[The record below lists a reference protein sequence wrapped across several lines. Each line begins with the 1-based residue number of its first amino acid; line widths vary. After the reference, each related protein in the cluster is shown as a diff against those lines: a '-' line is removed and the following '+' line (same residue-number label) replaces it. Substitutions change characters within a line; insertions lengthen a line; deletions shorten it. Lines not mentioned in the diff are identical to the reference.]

1 MVKQCVTVLLIDDS
15 SSQKAGLM
23 DMRLDG
29 ADLQINALS
38 KSFRDPKGAEVR
50 ALDGVS
56 LSIPAGEFIVLLG
69 PSGCGKTTLLRS
81 IAGLDKIDSG
91 YINLGGNRIDLL
103 PPHKRPVNT
112 VFQSYALFPHMSVA
126 QNIAF
131 GLENE
136 KIPKSKVKARV
147 DEVLELVKLTE
158 LADRKPSQMSGGQQ
172 QRAALARALAK
183 KPKVL
188 LLDEPLAALD
198 LKLRKSMQF
207 ELKRIHRA
215 TGTTFVFVTHD
226 QNEAMALGDRI
237 AVFNQGKLQQAGTPL
252 EIYTAPASEFVANFI
267 GESTVLQ
274 GNVNGQIFEGDGLRI
289 ANLNQNL
296 NSLESAKFIVR
307 PEAFTLLQGQTSCGK
322 VEIKEIIFA
331 GDCLEALLVTPSGH
345 EVKVKTGVSLLS
357 RLNVGDKIELF
368 VDVNQIGQIS

>member
-1 MVKQCVTVLLIDDS
+1 MVKQCVTVLSRNDI
-15 SSQKAGLM
+15 SSQKVGLM
-23 DMRLDG
+23 QQELG
-29 ADLQINALS
+29 WADLQINEVS
-38 KSFRDPKGAEVR
+38 KSFRDPRGAEVR

-81 IAGLDKIDSG
+81 IAGFEKIDSG
-91 YINLGGNRIDLL
+91 HLNLGGNRIDLL

-112 VFQSYALFPHMSVA
+112 VFQSYALFPHMSVI

-136 KIPKSKVKARV
+136 KIAKSEVKARV

-198 LKLRKSMQF
+198 LKLRKAMQF

-237 AVFNQGKLQQAGTPL
+237 AVFNQGKLQQVGTPF
-252 EIYTAPASEFVANFI
+252 EIYTAPSSEFVANFI

-274 GNVNGQIFEGDGLRI
+274 GKITEQIFQGDGLRI
-289 ANLNQNL
+289 ANLNQNMSSNGSVKL
-296 NSLESAKFIVR
+296 IVR
-307 PEAFTLLQGQTSCGK
+307 PEAFTLIEGETSCGN
-322 VEIKEIIFA
+322 VEIKEIIFT
-331 GDCLEALLVTPSGH
+331 GDSLEALLVTHSGH
-345 EVKVKTGVSLLS
+345 EVKVKTGALLMS
-357 RLNVGDKIELF
+357 QLNVGDSVELF
-368 VDVNQIGQIS
+368 VDVHQIGQLA

>member
-1 MVKQCVTVLLIDDS
+1 MAGYVNLLQFNGV
-15 SSQKAGLM
+15 SSQKAGNM
-23 DMRLDG
+23 VEEAG
-29 ADLQINALS
+29 WADLAIDGVS

-50 ALDGVS
+50 ALDNVT
-56 LSIPAGEFIVLLG
+56 LRIPTGEFVVLLG

-81 IAGLDKIDSG
+81 IAGFEKIDSG
-91 YINLGGNRIDLL
+91 SINLGGKRIDQL

-136 KIPKSKVKARV
+136 KIEKSEIQSRV
-147 DEVLELVKLTE
+147 AQVLELVE
-158 LADRKPSQMSGGQQ
+158 MSALADRKPSQMSGGQQ

-198 LKLRKSMQF
+198 LKLRKSMQI

-215 TGTTFVFVTHD
+215 TGTTFLFVTHD

-237 AVFNQGKLQQAGTPL
+237 AVFNNGQLQQVGTPF
-252 EIYTAPASEFVANFI
+252 EIYTAPKTEFVANFI
-267 GESTVLQ
+267 GESTVLV
-274 GNVNGQIFEGDGLRI
+274 GEVKDHIFHGDGLSI
-289 ANLNQNL
+289 NNLAQSINNTK
-296 NSLESAKFIVR
+296 NAKLIIR
-307 PEAFTLLQGQTSCGK
+307 PEALSLMSGQTQCGH
-322 VEIKEIIFA
+322 VEIKEVIFA
-331 GDCLEALLVTPSGH
+331 GDALEVLLLTTSGR
-345 EVKVKTGVSLLS
+345 EVKVKSDVALLS
-357 RLNVGDKIELF
+357 RLVIGEKIELF
-368 VDVNQIGQIS
+368 VDVDQIGQLA

>member
-1 MVKQCVTVLLIDDS
+1 MGQD
-15 SSQKAGLM
+15 QGW
-23 DMRLDG
+23 
-29 ADLQINALS
+29 ADLQINSVS
-38 KSFRDPKGAEVR
+38 KSFKDPKGAEIH

-56 LSIPAGEFIVLLG
+56 LTIPTGEFVVLLG

-81 IAGLDKIDSG
+81 IAGFEKIDTG
-91 YINLGGNRIDLL
+91 YINLGGKRIDLM

-136 KIPKSKVKARV
+136 KIAKSEVNARV
-147 DEVLELVKLTE
+147 IEVLELVKLTE

-215 TGTTFVFVTHD
+215 TGTTFIFVTHD

-237 AVFNQGKLQQAGTPL
+237 AVFNQGKLQQVGTPF
-252 EIYTAPASEFVANFI
+252 EIYTAPKSEFVANFI

-274 GNVNGQIFEGDGLRI
+274 GKVSGQNFEGNGVCIR
-289 ANLNQNL
+289 NLPAEITT
-296 NSLESAKFIVR
+296 SESAKLIIR
-307 PEAFTLLQGQTSCGK
+307 PEAFTLIQGQTYCGD
-322 VEIKEIIFA
+322 VEIKEVIFA
-331 GDCLEALLVTPSGH
+331 GDALEVSLITSTGR
-345 EVKVKTGVSLLS
+345 EVKVKTEVTILPQL
-357 RLNVGDKIELF
+357 RIGDTTELF
-368 VDVNQIGQIS
+368 VDVNQIGQLT

>member
-1 MVKQCVTVLLIDDS
+1 MNLLPFNGV
-15 SSQKAGLM
+15 SSQRAGNM
-23 DMRLDG
+23 VEEAG
-29 ADLQINALS
+29 WADLAIDGVS

-50 ALDGVS
+50 ALDNVT
-56 LSIPAGEFIVLLG
+56 LRIPTGEFVVLLG

-81 IAGLDKIDSG
+81 IAGFEKIDSG
-91 YINLGGNRIDLL
+91 SINLGGKRIDQL

-136 KIPKSKVKARV
+136 KIEKSEIKSRV
-147 DEVLELVKLTE
+147 AQVLELVE
-158 LADRKPSQMSGGQQ
+158 MSALADRKPSQMSGGQQ

-198 LKLRKSMQF
+198 LKLRKSMQI

-215 TGTTFVFVTHD
+215 TGTTFLFVTHD

-237 AVFNQGKLQQAGTPL
+237 AVFNNGQLQQVGTPF
-252 EIYTAPASEFVANFI
+252 EIYTAPKTEFVANFI
-267 GESTVLQ
+267 GESTVLL
-274 GNVNGQIFEGDGLRI
+274 GEVKGHSFHGDGLSI
-289 ANLNQNL
+289 NNLAQTINDTN
-296 NSLESAKFIVR
+296 NAKLIIR
-307 PEAFTLLQGQTSCGK
+307 PEAFSLISGVSLCGE
-322 VEIKEIIFA
+322 VEIKEVIFA
-331 GDCLEALLVTPSGH
+331 GDALEVLLLTTTGR
-345 EVKVKTGVSLLS
+345 EVKVKSEVSLLS
-357 RLNVGDKIELF
+357 RLDIGGKIELF
-368 VDVNQIGQIS
+368 VDVDQIGQLA

>member
-1 MVKQCVTVLLIDDS
+1 MAGYVNLLQFDGV
-15 SSQKAGLM
+15 SSQRAGSM
-23 DMRLDG
+23 VEEAG
-29 ADLQINALS
+29 WADLAIDGVS

-50 ALDGVS
+50 ALDNVT
-56 LSIPAGEFIVLLG
+56 LRIPTGEFVVLLG

-81 IAGLDKIDSG
+81 IAGFEKIDSG
-91 YINLGGNRIDLL
+91 SINLGGKRIDQL

-136 KIPKSKVKARV
+136 KIEKSEIQSRV
-147 DEVLELVKLTE
+147 AQVLELVE
-158 LADRKPSQMSGGQQ
+158 MSALADRKPSQMSGGQQ

-198 LKLRKSMQF
+198 LKLRKSMQI

-215 TGTTFVFVTHD
+215 TGTTFLFVTHD

-237 AVFNQGKLQQAGTPL
+237 AVFNNGQLQQVGTPF
-252 EIYTAPASEFVANFI
+252 EIYTAPKTEFVANFI
-267 GESTVLQ
+267 GESTVLV
-274 GNVNGQIFEGDGLRI
+274 GEVKDHIFHGDGLSI
-289 ANLNQNL
+289 NNLAQSINNT
-296 NSLESAKFIVR
+296 NNAKLIIR
-307 PEAFTLLQGQTSCGK
+307 PEALSLMSGQTQCGQ
-322 VEIKEIIFA
+322 VEIKEVIFA
-331 GDCLEALLVTPSGH
+331 GDALEVLLLTTSGR
-345 EVKVKTGVSLLS
+345 EVKVKSDVALLS
-357 RLNVGDKIELF
+357 RLVIGEKIELF
-368 VDVNQIGQIS
+368 VDVDQIGQLA

>member
-1 MVKQCVTVLLIDDS
+1 MAGYVNLLQFNGV
-15 SSQKAGLM
+15 SSQKAGNM
-23 DMRLDG
+23 VEEAG
-29 ADLQINALS
+29 WADLAIDGVS

-50 ALDGVS
+50 ALDNVT
-56 LSIPAGEFIVLLG
+56 LRIPTGEFVVLLG

-81 IAGLDKIDSG
+81 IAGFEKIDSG
-91 YINLGGNRIDLL
+91 SINLGGKRIDQL

-136 KIPKSKVKARV
+136 KIEKSEIQSRV
-147 DEVLELVKLTE
+147 AQVLELVE
-158 LADRKPSQMSGGQQ
+158 MSALADRKPSQMLGGQQ

-198 LKLRKSMQF
+198 LKLRKSMQI

-215 TGTTFVFVTHD
+215 TGTTFLFVTHD

-237 AVFNQGKLQQAGTPL
+237 AVFNNGQLQQVGTPF
-252 EIYTAPASEFVANFI
+252 EIYTAPKTEFVANFI
-267 GESTVLQ
+267 GESTVLV
-274 GNVNGQIFEGDGLRI
+274 GEVKDHIFHGDGLSI
-289 ANLNQNL
+289 NNLAQSINNT
-296 NSLESAKFIVR
+296 NNAKLIIR
-307 PEAFTLLQGQTSCGK
+307 PEALSLMSGQTQCGQ
-322 VEIKEIIFA
+322 VEIKEVIFA
-331 GDCLEALLVTPSGH
+331 GDTLEVLLLTTSGR
-345 EVKVKTGVSLLS
+345 EVKVKSDVALLS
-357 RLNVGDKIELF
+357 RLVIGEKIELF
-368 VDVNQIGQIS
+368 VDVDQIGQLA

>member
-1 MVKQCVTVLLIDDS
+1 MTVCVTVLSFSDI
-15 SSQKAGLM
+15 SSQEVDLM
-23 DMRLDG
+23 PQDQG
-29 ADLQINALS
+29 WADLEINAVS

-50 ALDGVS
+50 ALDEVS
-56 LSIPAGEFIVLLG
+56 LSIPTGEFVVLLG

-81 IAGLDKIDSG
+81 IAGFEKIDAG
-91 YINLGGNRIDLL
+91 HINLGGNRIDVM

-136 KIPKSKVKARV
+136 KISKSEVTSRV
-147 DEVLELVKLTE
+147 NDVLELVKLTE
-158 LADRKPSQMSGGQQ
+158 LAARKPSQMSGGQQ

-215 TGTTFVFVTHD
+215 TGTTFIFVTHD

-237 AVFNQGKLQQAGTPL
+237 AVFNQGKLQQVGTPFD
-252 EIYTAPASEFVANFI
+252 IYTAPKSEFVANFI

-274 GNVNGQIFEGDGLRI
+274 GTISGQVFKGDGLTISGIPVEI
-289 ANLNQNL
+289 ANSSSSRL
-296 NSLESAKFIVR
+296 IIR
-307 PEAFTLLQGQTSCGK
+307 PEAFSLIEGKTNCGE
-322 VEIKEIIFA
+322 VEIKEVIFA
-331 GDCLEALLVTPSGH
+331 GDSLEALLLTDSGC
-345 EVKVKTGVSLLS
+345 EVKVKSSPLLLN
-357 RLNVGDKIELF
+357 RLTVGCKVALF
-368 VDVNQIGQIS
+368 VDVDLIGQIA

>member
-1 MVKQCVTVLLIDDS
+1 MAQE
-15 SSQKAGLM
+15 QGW
-23 DMRLDG
+23 
-29 ADLQINALS
+29 ADLQISAVS

-81 IAGLDKIDSG
+81 IAGFEKIDSG
-91 YINLGGNRIDLL
+91 HIDLGGTRIDLL

-136 KIPKSKVKARV
+136 KIEKGEVNARV
-147 DEVLELVKLTE
+147 SEVLELVKLTE

-237 AVFNQGKLQQAGTPL
+237 AVFNKGKLQQVGTPF
-252 EIYTAPASEFVANFI
+252 EIYTAPTSEFVANFI
-267 GESTVLQ
+267 GESTVFH
-274 GNVNGQIFEGDGLRI
+274 GRVNGQIFEGNGLHI
-289 ANLNQNL
+289 ANLHQDITANDDV
-296 NSLESAKFIVR
+296 KIIIR
-307 PEAFTLLQGQTSCGK
+307 PEAFTLFQGQTHCGR
-322 VEIKEIIFA
+322 VEIKEVIFA
-331 GDCLEALLVTPSGH
+331 GDSLEALLITSSGH
-345 EVKVKTGVSLLS
+345 EVKVKTDASLMNQVS
-357 RLNVGDKIELF
+357 VGEKIELF
-368 VDVNQIGQIS
+368 VDVNQIGQIA

>member
-1 MVKQCVTVLLIDDS
+1 MEQE
-15 SSQKAGLM
+15 QGW
-23 DMRLDG
+23 

-38 KSFRDPKGAEVR
+38 KSFRDPKGAQVH

-81 IAGLDKIDSG
+81 IAGFEKIDSG
-91 YINLGGNRIDLL
+91 HINLGGNRIDLL

-136 KIPKSKVKARV
+136 KIDKNEVKARV
-147 DEVLELVKLTE
+147 GQVLELVKLTE

-237 AVFNQGKLQQAGTPL
+237 AVFNQGKLQQVGTPF

-267 GESTVLQ
+267 GESTLLQ
-274 GNVNGQIFEGDGLRI
+274 GKISGQIFEGDGLRI
-289 ANLNQNL
+289 TNLNQDINA
-296 NSLESAKFIVR
+296 NASAKLIVR
-307 PEAFTLLQGQTSCGK
+307 PEAFTLMQGQTSCGK
-322 VEIKEIIFA
+322 VEIKEVIFA
-331 GDCLEALLVTPSGH
+331 GDSLEALLVTQSGH
-345 EVKVKTGVSLLS
+345 EVKVKTGASLLS
-357 RLNVGDKIELF
+357 QLNVGQSVELF
-368 VDVNQIGQIS
+368 VDVNQIGQIA

>member
-1 MVKQCVTVLLIDDS
+1 MAKDVEW
-15 SSQKAGLM
+15 
-23 DMRLDG
+23 
-29 ADLQINALS
+29 ADLTISGVS
-38 KSFRDPKGAEVR
+38 KSFRDPRGAEVK
-50 ALDGVS
+50 ALDGVN
-56 LSIPAGEFIVLLG
+56 LDIPTGEFVVLLG

-81 IAGLDKIDSG
+81 IAGFEKIDAGS
-91 YINLGGNRIDLL
+91 INLGGKRIDQL

-136 KIPKSKVKARV
+136 KIEKNEVNSRV
-147 DEVLELVKLTE
+147 AQVLELVE
-158 LADRKPSQMSGGQQ
+158 MSALAERKPSQMSGGQQ

-198 LKLRKSMQF
+198 LKLRKSMQI

-215 TGTTFVFVTHD
+215 TGTTFLFVTHD

-237 AVFNQGKLQQAGTPL
+237 AVFSNGQLQQVGTPF
-252 EIYTAPASEFVANFI
+252 EIYTAPKSEFVANFI

-274 GNVNGQIFEGDGLRI
+274 GEVKGNSFYGDGLIINELSDSIREGRNGKLI
-289 ANLNQNL
+289 
-296 NSLESAKFIVR
+296 IR
-307 PEAFTLLQGQTSCGK
+307 PEAFSLIAGKNNCGQAE
-322 VEIKEIIFA
+322 VKEVIFA
-331 GDCLEALLVTPSGH
+331 GDALEVLLLTSTRC
-345 EVKVKTGVSLLS
+345 EVKVRSDVSLLAQ
-357 RLNVGDKIELF
+357 LKIGDSYELF
-368 VDVNQIGQIS
+368 VDTSLIGQLA

>member
-1 MVKQCVTVLLIDDS
+1 MTVCVTVLSLNDI
-15 SSQKAGLM
+15 SSQEVVLM
-23 DMRLDG
+23 PQDQG
-29 ADLQINALS
+29 WADLEIHTVS
-38 KSFRDPKGAEVR
+38 KSFKDPKGSEVR

-56 LSIPAGEFIVLLG
+56 LTIPTGEFVVLLG

-81 IAGLDKIDSG
+81 IAGFEKIDSG
-91 YINLGGNRIDLL
+91 HINLGGNRIDVM

-136 KIPKSKVKARV
+136 KIAKSEVTSRV
-147 DEVLELVKLTE
+147 NDVLELVKLTE

-198 LKLRKSMQF
+198 LKLRKSMQI

-215 TGTTFVFVTHD
+215 TGTTFIFVTHD

-237 AVFNQGKLQQAGTPL
+237 AVFDQGKLQQVGTPF
-252 EIYTAPASEFVANFI
+252 EIYTAPKSEFVANFI
-267 GESTVLQ
+267 GESTVLR
-274 GNVNGQIFEGDGLRI
+274 GKIAGQVFEGDGLKIPGLSDEI
-289 ANLNQNL
+289 A
-296 NSLESAKFIVR
+296 SSSSSKIIIR
-307 PEAFTLLQGQTSCGK
+307 PEAFSLIEGKTKCGE
-322 VEIKEIIFA
+322 VEIKEVIFT
-331 GDCLEALLVTPSGH
+331 GDSLEALLISDSGC
-345 EVKVKTGVSLLS
+345 EVKVKSTPLL
-357 RLNVGDKIELF
+357 LNKLTVGDKVTLF
-368 VDVNQIGQIS
+368 VDVDLIGQIA